1 MRTRKML
8 AVPSTVGHDSI
19 RVEVAVLYY
28 TTAIAL
34 YIQGVRIIN
43 VVTKDHGDVVL
54 KGYIGLDSNLVL
66 VIQRQGRQYGL

>member
-1 MRTRKML
+1 ML
-8 AVPSTVGHDSI
+8 AVPLTVGHDSI

-34 YIQGVRIIN
+34 YIQGARVIN

-66 VIQRQGRQYGL
+66 FIQRQGKQYGL